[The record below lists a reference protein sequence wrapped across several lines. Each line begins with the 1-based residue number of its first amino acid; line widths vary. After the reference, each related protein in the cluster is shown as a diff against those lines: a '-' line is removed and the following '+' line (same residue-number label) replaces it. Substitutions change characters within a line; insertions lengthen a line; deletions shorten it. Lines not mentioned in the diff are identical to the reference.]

1 MAVKPIPEGYHTVTP
16 YLMVK
21 EAPQLIDFVK
31 QAFGAVETFRTTGS
45 AGGIHAEVRI
55 GDSMVMIG
63 GGGTWQGEP
72 MPAAIYLYVNDVDA
86 VYKQAL
92 QAGATSLSEPEDQPY
107 GDRTAGVN
115 DSFGNIWYIATHTK
129 DITHM

>member
-63 GGGTWQGEP
+63 GAWQGKS
-72 MPAAIYLYVNDVDA
+72 MPAAIYLYVNDVDT

-92 QAGATSLSEPEDQPY
+92 QAGAALCDFVHPHL
-107 GDRTAGVN
+107 RF
-115 DSFGNIWYIATHTK
+115 SFWISAPSPLY
-129 DITHM
+129 